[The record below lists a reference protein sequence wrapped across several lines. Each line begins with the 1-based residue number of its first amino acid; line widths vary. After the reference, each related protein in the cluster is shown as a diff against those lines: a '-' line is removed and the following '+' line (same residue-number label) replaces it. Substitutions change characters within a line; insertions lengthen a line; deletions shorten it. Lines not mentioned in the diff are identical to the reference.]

1 MRILIFNWQ
10 DITHPLSGGAE
21 VHLHNIFARIVR
33 RGHEVTLFSCSY
45 PGAQREQILD
55 GIRIIRRGGRQFF
68 NFRVPFTYFTRF
80 RRERYDVVIDDMNKI
95 PFFTALYVREPLL
108 GIVHHLF
115 GASIFAETNPLAG
128 SYVYLMERVAL
139 FFYRLFRTPF
149 FVVSPSTRAEM
160 QERGFSPADLHLVY
174 NCVDHDRYRPDP
186 SRRSASPLVGYFGRL
201 KKYKGVDQFLR
212 ALAEVRVDHPQV
224 EAVIVGDGDDR
235 PRLEHMAQELGLKG
249 IVKFTGYVPETEKVE
264 WLQKMWFGVT
274 TSSKEGWGLTV
285 LETNACGTPVI
296 ASDVPGL
303 RDAVKKEV
311 TGLLYTHGDTGDLA
325 ARMRMLL
332 DDPARRAHMAANA
345 IAWAGEFNW
354 EDAAEKTIDVMKKY
368 LEGKQQ
374 ESGNRH

>member
-21 VHLHNIFARIVR
+21 VHLHNIFARIAR
-33 RGHEVTLFSCSY
+33 HGHEVTLFCSSY

-55 GIRIIRRGGRQFF
+55 GIRIIRRGGRQLF
-68 NFRVPFTYFTRF
+68 NFRVPLSYVFRF
-80 RRERYDVVIDDMNKI
+80 RRQRYDVVIDDMNKI
-95 PFFTALYVREPLL
+95 PFFTALYVREPLI

-115 GASIFAETNPLAG
+115 GMSIFAETNPLAG
-128 SYVYLMERVAL
+128 SYVYLMERAAL
-139 FFYRLFRTPF
+139 FFYRLFRIPF

-160 QERGFSPADLHLVY
+160 QDRGFRREDLHLVY

-186 SRRSASPLVGYFGRL
+186 SHRSVVPLVGYFGRL

-212 ALAEVRVDHPQV
+212 AIADVRRYYPQMR
-224 EAVIVGDGDDR
+224 AIVIGDGDDR
-235 PRLEHMAQELGLKG
+235 PRLERLATELELQET
-249 IVKFTGYVPETEKVE
+249 VKFTGYVSEARKVE
-264 WLQKMWFGVT
+264 LLQEMWFGVT

-303 RDAVKKEV
+303 RDAVKNGE
-311 TGLLYTHGDTGDLA
+311 TGLLYTHGDENDLA
-325 ARMRMLL
+325 TRIRMLL
-332 DDPARRAHMAANA
+332 NDPEQRDRMTASA

-354 EDAAEKTIDVMKKY
+354 EDAAERTIGIIEGY
-368 LEGKQQ
+368 LDK
-374 ESGNRH
+374 RR